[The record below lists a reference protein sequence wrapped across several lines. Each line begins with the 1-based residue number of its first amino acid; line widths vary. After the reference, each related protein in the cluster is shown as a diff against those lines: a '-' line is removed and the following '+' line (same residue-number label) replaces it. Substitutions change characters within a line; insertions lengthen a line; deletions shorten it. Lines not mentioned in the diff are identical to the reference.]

1 MNCSLTE
8 LFSLLEDSG
17 GTQKGLFAGG
27 EEFGFDE
34 KEICARQYEEQ
45 DIEFTMCFFS
55 ERFDGSLLVGSA
67 RRLFELSFNAFDLFL
82 HAWLSELPVE
92 KETISFGRRVLSSAE
107 GAAVG
112 EQKSL
117 AERAAADCGDSDTLA
132 VLDAAYK
139 VQFEIHRMMGFLRF
153 FPQDEIYTARCAP
166 DHFVLPALERHFSA
180 RFGETSWAI
189 IDEKRELCLSR
200 TPPLPAKIVR
210 ETENNQGAGGDGWE
224 ELWRHYHSTINNEQ
238 RKNPALQRQFMPKRY
253 WKYLPEM

>member
-8 LFSLLEDSG
+8 LFSMLESG
-17 GTQKGLFAGG
+17 GSLQKDMFAIG
-27 EEFGFDE
+27 EEFDFDE
-34 KEICARQYEEQ
+34 KDFCARQYEEQ
-45 DIEFTMCFFS
+45 DIEFAMFYFS
-55 ERFDGSLLVGSA
+55 GHFDGSFLEGSA

-92 KETISFGRRVLSSAE
+92 KQTISFGRRVLSAAE
-107 GAAVG
+107 GAAAG
-112 EQKSL
+112 GQKNL
-117 AERAAADCGDSDTLA
+117 AERAAADRGDSDTLA

-139 VQFEIHRMMGFLRF
+139 VQREVDRMRGLLRF
-153 FPQDEIYTARCAP
+153 SPQDGIYTARCAP

-200 TPPLPAKIVR
+200 APPLPAKLVR
-210 ETENNQGAGGDGWE
+210 ETVSVHDDGGGDWE
-224 ELWRHYHSTINNEQ
+224 DLWRHYHSTINNEE
-238 RKNPALQRQFMPKRY
+238 RKNPALQRQFMPRRY